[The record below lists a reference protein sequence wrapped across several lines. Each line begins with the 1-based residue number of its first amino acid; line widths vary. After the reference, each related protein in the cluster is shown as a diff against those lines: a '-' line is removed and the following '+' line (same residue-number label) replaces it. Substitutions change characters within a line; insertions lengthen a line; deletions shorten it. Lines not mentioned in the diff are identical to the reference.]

1 MNCSISVEITII
13 QAVPNT
19 FSLVPGP
26 YLTRTI
32 KYFLKEEIKRYY
44 RRVGEPGAN
53 QWRQI
58 L

>member
-1 MNCSISVEITII
+1 MSCFVSVETTLT

-19 FSLVPGP
+19 FSLLPGP

-32 KYFLKEEIKRYY
+32 KYFLIEEIKRYY
-44 RRVGEPGAN
+44 RRVREPGAN
-53 QWRQI
+53 RWRQI

>member
-1 MNCSISVEITII
+1 MNCSVSVEITLIK
-13 QAVPNT
+13 AVPNT
-19 FSLVPGP
+19 FSLFPGT
-26 YLTRTI
+26 YLTRTM
-32 KYFLKEEIKRYY
+32 KYFLIEKIKRYY